1 MFRDLQKMTRYGAIA
16 ALFSATLSAP
26 TLTWAHTSS
35 PRELIVGFDCDSKQ
49 LAYFDPH
56 SRQALGAA
64 PLLNFEGLGYVW
76 DYFSSVY
83 DLKAVPGENA
93 LYFSSV
99 EGAHRQ
105 VAPSNVYKLDLN
117 TGEVTSITGL
127 PLVSAQVPRIEVKG
141 QVMLGADAVAGA
153 RVSAAGISDYT
164 FTDGQGRF
172 TLRVPQGK
180 VQLFA
185 SLYDGLSADAF
196 GTVELGEQVSD
207 LSNVKVELTQRFSQ
221 RMSFG
226 QPTPAPNGVDLYL
239 TLYGPALD
247 PSAQALGSQIFV
259 YNTQGGQLQ
268 TVTAQGVDLSIYQM
282 SLSPD
287 GQQLLLSQSFV
298 NGGGLS
304 VVSPRTGQVRS
315 LAQRFDLA
323 IGHVASWLNDRQVS
337 LVGQALGSFQRMPHV
352 MYVNSGDFTSI
363 EEPSRVGQPW
373 SWGRQV
379 LGHTKDQRWMLV
391 KDGSRLRL
399 VDLKHTG
406 VANTRPIHDVS
417 FDCDATRA
425 GVQRCANICAIGI
438 GDSLA
443 PDLIAP
449 SPIDQQRLMVTT
461 THDTLSLS
469 FPTPADGD
477 EGPKRYEV
485 CLSKTAPVGA
495 AFEHCVKPGVERLG
509 LPNTLEPGELYQVTF
524 TDLEPSTEYWAL
536 IAPFDA
542 TQSSAVWSVG
552 QAKTLPPPD
561 QDQDGIPDVEDSCPE
576 VANPDQRDLDR
587 DGLGDA
593 CDEDRDGD
601 GVADLVDN
609 CPEIIN
615 VGQEDPDGDG
625 LGQACDP
632 NEELEG
638 PDEPDE
644 PMMPGEPGEPSDP
657 SDPADPSLDPQDP
670 SVEAPEA
677 PSQGR
682 GRASDDEQG
691 CSQSGAG
698 APSPALW
705 LLLGLGLMRRKR
717 RRL

>member
-16 ALFSATLSAP
+16 SLFSATLSSP
-26 TLTWAHTSS
+26 TLTWAHTPS
-35 PRELIVGFDCDSKQ
+35 PRELIVGFDCDTKQ

-56 SRQALGAA
+56 ARQALGAA
-64 PLLNFEGLGYVW
+64 PLLSFEGLGYVW
-76 DYFSSVY
+76 DYFASVY
-83 DLKAVPGENA
+83 DLQAVPGENA

-127 PLVSAQVPRIEVKG
+127 PLVSADVPRIEVTG
-141 QVMLGADAVAGA
+141 RVRLGNDAVVGA
-153 RVSAAGISDYT
+153 RVSAAGISEHV

-196 GTVELGEQVSD
+196 GSVELGEQISD
-207 LSNVKVELTQRFSQ
+207 LSGVEVELTQRFSQ

-226 QPTPAPNGVDLYL
+226 QPTPAPNGEDLYL
-239 TLYGPALD
+239 TLYGPVLD

-259 YNTQGGQLQ
+259 YNTRGGQLQ

-282 SLSPD
+282 DLSPD

-304 VVSPRTGQVRS
+304 VVSPRTGQVRR
-315 LAQRFDLA
+315 LAQRFELA
-323 IGHVASWLNDRQVS
+323 IGHVASWLNNRQVS
-337 LVGQALGSFQRMPHV
+337 FVGQASRSFQRMPHV
-352 MYVNSGDFTSI
+352 MYVNSEDFTSV
-363 EEPSRVGQPW
+363 EEPSHVGQPW
-373 SWGRQV
+373 SWGQKV
-379 LGHTKDQRWMLV
+379 LGHTKDQRWMLL
-391 KDGSRLRL
+391 KDGSALRL
-399 VDLKHTG
+399 VDLKHLG
-406 VANTRPIHDVS
+406 VANTRPVYDVS
-417 FDCDATRA
+417 FDCDATRP
-425 GVQRCANICAIGI
+425 GVQRCANICAVSI

-449 SPIDQQRLMVTT
+449 DPIDRQKLMVTT
-461 THDTLSLS
+461 THETLSLS

-485 CLSKTAPVGA
+485 CLSKTPPTGA
-495 AFEHCVKPGVERLG
+495 AFEHCVKPGVKRLG
-509 LPNTLEPGELYQVTF
+509 LSSTLQPGELYQVSF

-542 TQSSAVWSVG
+542 TQSAAVWSVG

-561 QDQDGIPDVEDSCPE
+561 KDQDGVPDVEDSCPE
-576 VANPDQRDLDR
+576 VANPQQRDLDQ
-587 DGLGDA
+587 DGLGDV
-593 CDEDRDGD
+593 CDEDLDGD
-601 GVADLVDN
+601 GVANGVDN
-609 CPEIIN
+609 CPEIAN
-615 VGQEDPDGDG
+615 VDQEDPDGDG

-632 NEELEG
+632 NEEREEPED
-638 PDEPDE
+638 PDDPD
-644 PMMPGEPGEPSDP
+644 DP
-657 SDPADPSLDPQDP
+657 NDPADPGVEPQEPGGKEPESP
-670 SVEAPEA
+670 SSP
-677 PSQGR
+677 
-682 GRASDDEQG
+682 RARRADDEQG
-691 CSQSGAG
+691 CSQSGKG
-698 APSPALW
+698 APSSALW
-705 LLLGLGLMRRKR
+705 LLLGLGLLR
-717 RRL
+717 RRTRR